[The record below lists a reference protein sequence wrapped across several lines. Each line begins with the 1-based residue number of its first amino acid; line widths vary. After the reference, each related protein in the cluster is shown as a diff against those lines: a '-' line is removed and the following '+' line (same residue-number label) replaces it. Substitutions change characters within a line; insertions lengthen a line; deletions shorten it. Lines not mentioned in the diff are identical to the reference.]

1 MSVECGKVVEIK
13 GDMVRVEASAVE
25 MCVSCA
31 SKGSCHSIMGD
42 KTRSLWMRNSLE
54 ASRGDTVEFSI
65 DESAVVGISALLY
78 LLPVVLVILGVLA
91 GLRHPF
97 FGLDSELAAAILGSV
112 GFLFSLAAIKAL
124 SSYIQRRTSYRP
136 VLVKIIER
144 I

>member
-13 GDMVRVEASAVE
+13 GDMVRVEASAVD

-31 SKGSCHSIMGD
+31 SKGSCHSIMGN
-42 KTRSLWMRNSLE
+42 KTRSLWIRNSLE
-54 ASRGDTVEFSI
+54 ASRGDKVEFAI
-65 DESAVVGISALLY
+65 NESAVVGISALLY

-91 GLRHPF
+91 GLRYPF
-97 FGLDSELAAAILGSV
+97 FGLDSELAAAIFGSG
-112 GFLFSLAAIKAL
+112 GFLFSLAAIKAV
-124 SSYIQRRTSYRP
+124 SSRIQRRTSYRP